1 MTHNLEKS
9 HFPIWL
15 VWPKWFDSANQVLF
29 FAKNRKFKNTSFY
42 TSFDA
47 EFHADSESVK
57 IFKKFQILDPI
68 LVKKLIFWGRFST
81 LMGRFLIL
89 RSIKI
94 GQPIHHSNQH
104 QILFKM
110 RYRLTWFSD
119 HPLKNDQN
127 SNFQNSKTCLS
138 LRGHISAL
146 ESKSKNRSPLTHSFF
161 DEFSGKQTSL
171 VLLDLMWT

>member
-1 MTHNLEKS
+1 MTKNEKFLQIQNQRQILFPMRYHMTHNLEKS
-9 HFPIWL
+9 HFAIWL
-15 VWPKWFDSANQVLF
+15 AWPKWFDSANQVLF
-29 FAKNRKFKNTSFY
+29 SSQNRKFKNTSFY

-119 HPLKNDQN
+119 HPMK
-127 SNFQNSKTCLS
+127 NSKIFACGAPKLS
-138 LRGHISAL
+138 FLPY
-146 ESKSKNRSPLTHSFF
+146 NF
-161 DEFSGKQTSL
+161 
-171 VLLDLMWT
+171 

>member
-1 MTHNLEKS
+1 MRYHMTHNLEKS

-29 FAKNRKFKNTSFY
+29 SSQNRKFKNTSFY

-119 HPLKNDQN
+119 HPLKTTLHFKCNVAR
-127 SNFQNSKTCLS
+127 S
-138 LRGHISAL
+138 LRSLAVFYRVTLARFWAHHA
-146 ESKSKNRSPLTHSFF
+146 NR
-161 DEFSGKQTSL
+161 L
-171 VLLDLMWT
+171 VETNPKIEVWARCDQ